1 MSPKKKQRSIEPTIP
16 TIAAPPAPSV
26 KLENTAIGCLL
37 KRMSAAGSDGASD
50 AVHRSVSDVGSAGS
64 GSCGSVAPKA
74 PASKTSSLQ
83 RQGCQ
88 DFGSQAGSE
97 KVAKT
102 SSLADSSAAAENS
115 SLAGPTLVAPP
126 STALSSIHSP
136 VVPGTGSA
144 PPAVLAP
151 GIDAAAADTAGAVAK
166 PPTTDQAAY
175 KKYMQDFRQQMQKT
189 SDEWKT
195 EWDIVK
201 KLPQDNPQRVDFVS
215 RVVHIARTKGNFED
229 ATFNVYRKVFTAKK
243 QGAKDKWISWE
254 ELIRSQGVA
263 KATII
268 AKAKTIPQRFDKK
281 LPPDHGLDWPQYLEF
296 ELGRDQKER
305 FSCTEDGAHHTQQ
318 TNAAD
323 FAIFDAVADEIAR
336 PSVPFVSSATLG
348 PPLQPASPIAQPYSH
363 PWGTDDTLA
372 ELQELRAAKKKEQ
385 DVKDEKTRLDAWYDK
400 VKASLTVARKTHA
413 EWDRKAL
420 QLQAVVNRAGEHE
433 NTKGTVMLEGLVAV
447 IAQGVADDDVLM
459 GYEKH
464 LLAKSLEFK
473 QEHLNHIE
481 NLSSQIYLHMKAA
494 TKKAQAINNCIE
506 A

>member
-16 TIAAPPAPSV
+16 TVAVPAAPIV

-88 DFGSQAGSE
+88 DFGSHAGSE

-102 SSLADSSAAAENS
+102 SSLADSSSAAKNS

-136 VVPGTGSA
+136 A

-175 KKYMQDFRQQMQKT
+175 KKYMQDFRQKMQKA

-229 ATFNVYRKVFTAKK
+229 ATFNVYRKVFTVKK

-254 ELIRSQGVA
+254 E
-263 KATII
+263 
-268 AKAKTIPQRFDKK
+268 
-281 LPPDHGLDWPQYLEF
+281 
-296 ELGRDQKER
+296 
-305 FSCTEDGAHHTQQ
+305 
-318 TNAAD
+318 
-323 FAIFDAVADEIAR
+323 
-336 PSVPFVSSATLG
+336 
-348 PPLQPASPIAQPYSH
+348 
-363 PWGTDDTLA
+363 
-372 ELQELRAAKKKEQ
+372 
-385 DVKDEKTRLDAWYDK
+385 
-400 VKASLTVARKTHA
+400 
-413 EWDRKAL
+413 
-420 QLQAVVNRAGEHE
+420 
-433 NTKGTVMLEGLVAV
+433 
-447 IAQGVADDDVLM
+447 
-459 GYEKH
+459 
-464 LLAKSLEFK
+464 
-473 QEHLNHIE
+473 
-481 NLSSQIYLHMKAA
+481 
-494 TKKAQAINNCIE
+494 
-506 A
+506 